1 MITCTLCVGDSNL
14 RKSSKNSLLKFSSPF
29 RFHDQLLVQC
39 VTGGGEVSTC
49 KAQGD
54 WIPPSSVAFSIL
66 KNGNDLIVPDCDV
79 LSALGHPVPSYSAFE
94 NSKKSAK

>member
-1 MITCTLCVGDSNL
+1 MRGVEDVWGVEELWGVCIVRCKEKRQRRRSAAATYT
-14 RKSSKNSLLKFSSPF
+14 
-29 RFHDQLLVQC
+29 
-39 VTGGGEVSTC
+39 STC

-66 KNGNDLIVPDCDV
+66 KNGNDFIVPDCDV